1 MLFQDRMDRAS
12 EIADSFPVD
21 NADFE
26 DVLFPAGVDVFRDDN
41 FDVLRAE
48 SMEVEFA
55 GDWNL
60 DRVVVG
66 HGVGLNRA

>member
-12 EIADSFPVD
+12 EIADSFAVD

-41 FDVLRAE
+41 FDVLRTE
-48 SMEVEFA
+48 CVEVEFA

-60 DRVVVG
+60 DRFVVG